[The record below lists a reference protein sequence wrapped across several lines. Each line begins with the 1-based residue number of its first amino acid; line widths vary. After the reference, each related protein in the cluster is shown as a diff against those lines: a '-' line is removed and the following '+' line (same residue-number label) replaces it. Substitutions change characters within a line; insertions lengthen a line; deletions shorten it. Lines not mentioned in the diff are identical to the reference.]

1 MSLTDIEIRNAKP
14 KAKPYILSDGGGL
27 YVQITPSGGKLW
39 RLKYRFAGKE
49 KLQALGKYPTV
60 SLSTARNRRE
70 DAKTLLADSVDPGEV
85 KRIEKQRREVL
96 AADTFEA
103 VARDWFVRHL
113 SQKAESTRDKVI
125 SRMERFV
132 LPYIGSRPVAELTA
146 PDILMVSR
154 RVEKNG
160 SLDVAHRVQQEI
172 GQIIRYAIQT
182 GRAVADPTQAL
193 RGALPPVKQT
203 HFAAP
208 TEEPAKVGELLRVM
222 EAFTG
227 SPQVAAAIK
236 LLPMLFCRPGE
247 LRMMKWAD
255 VDLDAAE
262 WRYTATKTKTA
273 HLVPL
278 TKQAVATLKELH
290 PLTGHLLGG
299 YVFTGG
305 RSSMRP
311 MSDAAINAAYRRLGI
326 DTRNE
331 LTGHGW
337 RAVAR
342 TMLHER
348 LGYEPEIIE
357 RQLAHAVKDAN
368 GTAYNRTRFI
378 DERRTMMQAW
388 ADYLDKLKKGA
399 DVIPFRANSAIP

>member
-1 MSLTDIEIRNAKP
+1 MPLTDTTIRTAKP
-14 KAKPYILSDGGGL
+14 KDKAYKLSDGGGL
-27 YVQITPSGGKLW
+27 YIEIATSGGKLW
-39 RLKYRFAGKE
+39 RLKYRYAGKE
-49 KLQALGKYPTV
+49 KRLAFGSYPTV
-60 SLSTARNRRE
+60 SLADARAKRE
-70 DAKTLLADSVDPGEV
+70 DAKKQLACDIDPGEV

-103 VARDWFVRHL
+103 VARDWFDRHL
-113 SQKAESTRDKVI
+113 SKKAESTKTKVI
-125 SRMERFV
+125 SRMERFA
-132 LPYIGSRPVAELTA
+132 LPYIGNRPISELTA
-146 PDILMVSR
+146 PDILMLVR
-154 RVEKNG
+154 RVETNS
-160 SLDVAHRVQQEI
+160 SLDTAHRVQQEI

-182 GRAVADPTQAL
+182 GRAVSDPTPAL

-255 VDLDAAE
+255 VDLAAAE
-262 WRYTATKTKTA
+262 WRYTATKTNTA

-278 TKQAVATLKELH
+278 TRQAVSILKDLQ

-311 MSDAAINAAYRRLGI
+311 MSDAAINAGYRRLGI

-348 LGYEPEIIE
+348 LGYEPEVIE
-357 RQLAHAVKDAN
+357 RQLAHAVKDVN

-399 DVIPFRANSAIP
+399 DVIPFRVNTIT

>member
-1 MSLTDIEIRNAKP
+1 MPLTDTTIRNAKP
-14 KAKPYILSDGGGL
+14 KDKPYKLADGGGL
-27 YVQITPSGGKLW
+27 YIEIAPSGGKLW
-39 RLKYRFAGKE
+39 RLKYRYAGKE
-49 KLQALGKYPTV
+49 KRLSFGSYPIVT
-60 SLSTARNRRE
+60 LADARTRRE
-70 DAKTLLADSVDPGEV
+70 AAKKKLADDIDPGEV

-103 VARDWFVRHL
+103 VARDWFDRHL
-113 SQKAESTRDKVI
+113 SKKAESTKAKVI
-125 SRMERFV
+125 SRMVRFA
-132 LPYIGSRPVAELTA
+132 LPYIGNRPISELTT
-146 PDILMVSR
+146 PDILLLVR
-154 RVEKNG
+154 RVETNS
-160 SLDVAHRVQQEI
+160 SLDTAHRVLQEI

-182 GRAVADPTQAL
+182 SRAVNDPTISI
-193 RGALPPVKQT
+193 RRVLPPVKQI

-262 WRYTATKTKTA
+262 WRYTATKTNTA

-278 TKQAVATLKELH
+278 TRQAVSILKDLQ

-311 MSDAAINAAYRRLGI
+311 MSDGAINAGYRRLGI

-348 LGYEPEIIE
+348 LGYEPEVIE
-357 RQLAHAVKDAN
+357 RQLAHAVKDVN

-378 DERRTMMQAW
+378 AERRTMMQAW

-399 DVIPFRANSAIP
+399 EVIPFRANSAT

>member
-1 MSLTDIEIRNAKP
+1 MPLTDTTIRNAKP
-14 KAKPYILSDGGGL
+14 KDKAYKLPDEKGMYLL
-27 YVQITPSGGKLW
+27 VTPTGSKLW
-39 RLKYRFAGKE
+39 RLNYRFAGKH
-49 KLQALGKYPTV
+49 
-60 SLSTARNRRE
+60 
-70 DAKTLLADSVDPGEV
+70 KTLAIGSYPEISLTNARAKRADARSLVADDIDPGEV
-85 KRIEKQRREVL
+85 KRNEKQRRETL

-103 VARDWFVRHL
+103 VARDWFDRHL
-113 SQKAESTRDKVI
+113 SKKAESTKAKVI
-125 SRMERFV
+125 SRMERFA
-132 LPYIGSRPVAELTA
+132 LPYNGKRPISELTA
-146 PDILMVSR
+146 PDILLLVR
-154 RVEKNG
+154 RVETNS
-160 SLDVAHRVQQEI
+160 SLDTAHRVQQEI

-182 GRAVADPTQAL
+182 GRAVSDPTPAL

-208 TEEPAKVGELLRVM
+208 TEEPAKVGALLRVM

-262 WRYTATKTKTA
+262 WRYTATKTNTA

-278 TKQAVATLKELH
+278 TRQAVLILKDLQ
-290 PLTGHLLGG
+290 PLTGHLPGG

-305 RSSMRP
+305 RSAMRP
-311 MSDAAINAAYRRLGI
+311 MSDAAINAGYRRLGI

-348 LGYEPEIIE
+348 LGYEPEVIE
-357 RQLAHAVKDAN
+357 RQLAHAVKDVN

-378 DERRTMMQAW
+378 AERRIMMQAW
-388 ADYLDKLKKGA
+388 ADYLEKLKNGA
-399 DVIPFRANSAIP
+399 EVIPFRANSIT

>member
-1 MSLTDIEIRNAKP
+1 MPLTDTTIRTAKP
-14 KAKPYILSDGGGL
+14 KDKAYKLSDGGGL
-27 YVQITPSGGKLW
+27 YIEIATSGGKLW
-39 RLKYRFAGKE
+39 RLKYRYAGKE
-49 KLQALGKYPTV
+49 KRLAFGSYPTV
-60 SLSTARNRRE
+60 SLADARAKRE
-70 DAKTLLADSVDPGEV
+70 DAKKQLACDIDPGEV

-103 VARDWFVRHL
+103 VARDWFNRHL
-113 SQKAESTRDKVI
+113 SQKAESTKAKVI
-125 SRMERFV
+125 SRMERFA
-132 LPYIGSRPVAELTA
+132 LPYIGNRPISELTA
-146 PDILMVSR
+146 PDILMLVR
-154 RVEKNG
+154 RVETNS
-160 SLDVAHRVQQEI
+160 SLDTAHRVQQEI

-182 GRAVADPTQAL
+182 GRAVSDPTPAL

-262 WRYTATKTKTA
+262 WRYTATKTNTA

-278 TKQAVATLKELH
+278 TRQAVAILKDLH
-290 PLTGHLLGG
+290 PLTGHLPGG
-299 YVFTGG
+299 FVFTGG
-305 RSSMRP
+305 RSPMRP
-311 MSDAAINAAYRRLGI
+311 MSDAAINAGYRRLGI

-348 LGYEPEIIE
+348 LGYEPEVIE
-357 RQLAHAVKDAN
+357 RQLAHAVKDVN

-378 DERRTMMQAW
+378 DERRVMMQAW

-399 DVIPFRANSAIP
+399 DVIPLRANSAI